1 MKELEQVKQL
11 FLAPDIDEETRQENL
26 EQITSWE
33 RSIIESENIVSW
45 KEHDVTRNL
54 LKEVK
59 QHYKDFTLLLI
70 HERNLTQEA
79 RLSIWAKQDACMF
92 LIKLMDKDAKG
103 TVEQIRKEIN
113 TAINAT
119 I

>member
-11 FLAPDIDEETRQENL
+11 FLAPDIDDETRQDNL
-26 EQITSWE
+26 EQIKAWE
-33 RSIIESENIVSW
+33 QSLIENENVASW
-45 KEHDVTRNL
+45 KEHDVTQSL

-70 HERNLTQEA
+70 HERNLTQEM
-79 RLSIWAKQDACMF
+79 RLSLWAKQDACMF

-113 TAINAT
+113 IAINAT